1 MGPRKETFFDA
12 KGTDSLSL
20 RLRFL
25 SVSSGTVV
33 AMVGSDEGVTVV
45 DSLSASLL
53 SLELG
58 SVGNLERMTN
68 LKEGCCFWGNMVL
81 ERETKADGGFTH

>member
-1 MGPRKETFFDA
+1 MMGPRKETFFDA
-12 KGTDSLSL
+12 NGTDSLSL
-20 RLRFL
+20 RLRFR
-25 SVSSGTVV
+25 SVSPATAV
-33 AMVGSDEGVTVV
+33 AVVGSDEGVTGA

-68 LKEGCCFWGNMVL
+68 LKEGCCL
-81 ERETKADGGFTH
+81 